1 MIALWFAALFGLG
14 SLAIRPVLIKSLL
27 RTSGMEDAISAAAL
41 SVGMTNRVLI
51 AVALTIVG
59 GLLGLIASRLFPG
72 AATRRRDSQAKEQVR
87 RPFSA
92 SELAEEPLGDF
103 AVGPL
108 ELISDDAALTHSDL
122 PAVEPPP
129 VIDIQSLQLARLP
142 EASLPAPAPEPAE
155 VVIDVSV
162 ESNSISPAKLG
173 KAAQRLLAAELAT
186 LTPIELVERLGISMQ
201 LQRAGTEPTPRAK
214 PAVPITRLQPAP
226 PARADNEQVL
236 RSALAA
242 LQRLSGA
249 V

>member
-1 MIALWFAALFGLG
+1 
-14 SLAIRPVLIKSLL
+14 VLIKSLL

-51 AVALTIVG
+51 AVALTIG
-59 GLLGLIASRLFPG
+59 GGVLGLTVSRLFPG
-72 AATRRRDSQAKEQVR
+72 AATRRRDSRAEEQVR

-103 AVGPL
+103 AVRPL
-108 ELISDDAALTHSDL
+108 EPISDDAALAHFDP

-142 EASLPAPAPEPAE
+142 EASSPAPAPAN
-155 VVIDVSV
+155 VIIDAPI
-162 ESNSISPAKLG
+162 ESDAVRPAKLG

-201 LQRAGTEPTPRAK
+201 LQRASTLPGTEPTPHAK
-214 PAVPITRLQPAP
+214 PAVPITRLQAAP

-249 V
+249 A